1 MEEWLVKMV
10 DSYILTS
17 ETLFMIPDYD
27 RHDRVCTLVQE
38 GKESLIVSQSPK
50 KILED
55 TMKYYGFTLE
65 GAINGA
71 KAVLGN
77 YHMVPIVVSAPL
89 NMYWFP
95 TQSPSSEH
103 CIWISLVHIEDIVPY
118 SYLQSLVSFKTGV
131 SIIINKKAARLI
143 NKQQQTAI
151 LKVRTEQRLVKKDHF
166 IILQKRYSKSP
177 PEENPLID

>member
-1 MEEWLVKMV
+1 MKMI

-17 ETLFMIPDYD
+17 ETLYMKPEIDSND
-27 RHDRVCTLVQE
+27 HVRTMVQE
-38 GKESLIVSQSPK
+38 GKESFLVSKSPK
-50 KILED
+50 RILEE

-77 YHMVPIVVSAPL
+77 YHMVPIVISAPL

-95 TQSPSSEH
+95 TQSPASDH
-103 CIWISLVHIEDIVPY
+103 CIWMSLVHIEDIVKFD
-118 SYLQSLVSFKTGV
+118 YLNSIVYFKVGN
-131 SIIINKKAARLI
+131 SIIINKKASRLI

-151 LKVRTEQRLVKKDHF
+151 LKVRTEQRLAKTNAHF
-166 IILQKRYSKSP
+166 MR
-177 PEENPLID
+177 

>member
-1 MEEWLVKMV
+1 MKMI

-17 ETLFMIPDYD
+17 ETLFMIPETDPKENVY
-27 RHDRVCTLVQE
+27 TMVQE
-38 GKESLIVSQSPK
+38 GKKTFYVSKSPK
-50 KILED
+50 RILEE

-77 YHMVPIVVSAPL
+77 YHMVPIVISAPL

-95 TQSPSSEH
+95 TQSPSSDH
-103 CIWISLVHIEDIVPY
+103 CVWISLIHIEDIVQY
-118 SYLQSLVSFKTGV
+118 SYLQSLVSFKTGM

-151 LKVRTEQRLVKKDHF
+151 LKVRTEQRLAKKDSYF
-166 IILQKRYSKSP
+166 LLNNKFREVQKG
-177 PEENPLID
+177 ENSLVE

>member
-1 MEEWLVKMV
+1 MEDWWMKSI

-17 ETLFMIPDYD
+17 ETLFMIPEIDQNN
-27 RHDRVCTLVQE
+27 RVCTMVQE
-38 GKESLIVSQSPK
+38 GKASFIVLKSPK
-50 KILED
+50 KILEE
-55 TMKYYGFTLE
+55 TLNYYGFTLE

-77 YHMVPIVVSAPL
+77 YHMVPIVISAPL

-95 TQSPSSEH
+95 TQSPSSDH
-103 CIWISLVHIEDIVPY
+103 CIWISLVHIDDIVQY

-151 LKVRTEQRLVKKDHF
+151 LKVRTEQRLAKKKDSYF
-166 IILQKRYSKSP
+166 ILHRGIQRGK
-177 PEENPLID
+177 NPLVE

>member
-1 MEEWLVKMV
+1 MKIM

-17 ETLFMIPDYD
+17 ETLFLIPEIDPNEN
-27 RHDRVCTLVQE
+27 VCTMVQE
-38 GKESLIVSQSPK
+38 GKNSFLVSKSPK
-50 KILED
+50 RILEE

-77 YHMVPIVVSAPL
+77 YHMVPIVISAPL

-95 TQSPSSEH
+95 TQSPSSDH
-103 CIWISLVHIEDIVPY
+103 CIWISLVHIEDIVQY
-118 SYLQSLVSFKTGV
+118 SYLQSLVSFKTGMR
-131 SIIINKKAARLI
+131 IIINKKAARLI

-151 LKVRTEQRLVKKDHF
+151 LKVRTEQRLAKKDSYF
-166 IILQKRYSKSP
+166 ILHNKYSGVQRG
-177 PEENPLID
+177 ENPLVE